1 MDGQDGRDKNE
12 KQEACSLFRAIAMNP
27 STIDCATSLL
37 TTQSQSFKSCRYF
50 MRLIYL
56 KTTSYSK
63 LSQLFANN
71 SR

>member
-37 TTQSQSFKSCRYF
+37 TTQSQSFKSLSLFYALNLCKNNLLF
-50 MRLIYL
+50 KNI
-56 KTTSYSK
+56 TT
-63 LSQLFANN
+63 LCE
-71 SR
+71 